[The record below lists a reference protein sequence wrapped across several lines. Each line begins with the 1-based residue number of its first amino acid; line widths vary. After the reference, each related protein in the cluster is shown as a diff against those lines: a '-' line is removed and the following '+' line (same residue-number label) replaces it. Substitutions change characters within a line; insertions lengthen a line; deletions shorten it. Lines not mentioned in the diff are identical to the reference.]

1 MADDTS
7 QFDSQFEGEVKGL
20 SIGTGNVIYNYFYS
34 HPSQATT
41 EEVAETDNLP
51 CPYRGLFHF
60 GPNDAQFFFGRES
73 FIQELYGATK
83 TERLIPVLGASGS
96 GKSSVVLAG
105 LVPKLVQDGHWQLT
119 HFRPGSE
126 PFHSLAL
133 SLVPLYTSDETD
145 QIIHARKLSK
155 SLQNGEL
162 PLADVFLKIR
172 QNHLTDQIL
181 LIIDQFEELYTLC
194 SKVEIRHQFLDA
206 LIADLP
212 GTVVMTMRADFL
224 GNALSYRP
232 FADVLNRKDYKLG
245 SMNREELTDVI
256 VKPAEAQGV
265 GFEAGLIERIL
276 DDVNHQPGNLP
287 LLEFA
292 LTQLWHQQRGKT
304 LTHEVY
310 AAIGEVEGALARH
323 ADETYGRLSEGE
335 KERVRQIFVQL
346 VLPGEGAE
354 DTRRVAVKEQLRE
367 QSWSLVKQLA
377 DARLVVTSRDG
388 QERETVEVVHEALI
402 RNWGEL
408 RGWMETD
415 RTFRAWQER
424 LRGAKRQWEATGKDA
439 GSLLRGAFLAEAQER
454 LEERPQELGAETE
467 FIRLS
472 MAEKE
477 REEKEKETRKRQQI
491 RTLGQLVVV
500 SWAALIVTT
509 GLFFTARYQQKQAEL
524 SEADSLA
531 RYSLAL
537 SNEGKDFDAAIA
549 LLKANKIL
557 EKHQSSDPELMAAV
571 TTYVYESRERQRFY
585 GHQGPVYS
593 VSYSPDGKTLASGGS
608 DGKIKLW
615 NLETGAKI
623 TTLTGHQK
631 LVSSLSYSPD
641 GKTLASGSSDGTI
654 KLWDAGTG
662 KELTTLTGDLGSVR
676 SLSYSLDGKTLASAG
691 LEATVSGHSD
701 AMIKLWDVETGEA
714 LTTLTGDRMMSNS
727 YSPDGKTLASG
738 TYDGTIKLW
747 DAGTGKELTTL
758 TYSEE
763 PVSRVSYSPDGKTL
777 VSGSD
782 DGIIKLWDL
791 ETGEDLITLI
801 GHQKF
806 LSRVS
811 YNSDGKTLVS
821 GSADGTIK
829 VWDLE
834 TGEELI
840 TLIGDRESAG
850 SVSYSPD
857 GKTLASGSH
866 NGTVKV
872 WNLETGEDLIT
883 LTGDRGLVNRISY
896 SPDGKTLASAG
907 ADGTIKLWGLRTGEE
922 LNTLAADQYLIGSL
936 SYSPDSKT
944 LASIGVEGKIK
955 NIQDLTTL
963 TSGVEELTIKL
974 WNLETGGEITIL
986 TGDQGP
992 GTAGLSYSPD
1002 GKTLASSSPDG
1013 SIKLWDTETGE
1024 EITSLTGHQR
1034 WASSLSYSPDG
1045 KTLASGSADGSIKL
1059 WDTET
1064 GEEITSLISHQ
1075 RWVSSLSY
1083 SPDGKTLAS
1092 GSSEG
1097 TIKLWDTETG
1107 EEITSL
1113 TGHQGMVRS
1122 LSYSPDGKTL
1132 ASGSDDR
1139 TIKLWDLEKRE
1150 ELTTLTGYEDLILSV
1165 SYSPD
1170 GKTLF
1175 SGSNDGTIKVWD
1187 VDFDSLMQRTCQR
1200 VRPYLSNPHAP
1211 LSDEERRLCDGIG
1224 DGE

>member
-7 QFDSQFEGEVKGL
+7 QFDSQFQGEVKGL

-105 LVPKLVQDGHWQLT
+105 LVPKLVKDGHWQLT

-162 PLADVFLKIR
+162 PLADIFLKIR
-172 QNHLTDQIL
+172 QNHPTDQIL

-256 VKPAEAQGV
+256 VKPAERLGV

-292 LTQLWHQQRGKT
+292 LTQLWQQRRGKT

-323 ADETYGRLSEGE
+323 ADETYGRLVEGE
-335 KERVRQIFVQL
+335 KEQVRQIFIQL
-346 VLPGEGAE
+346 VRPGEGAE
-354 DTRRVAVKEQLRE
+354 DTRRVAVKGELGE

-388 QERETVEVVHEALI
+388 QEQETVEVVHEALI

-454 LEERPQELGAETE
+454 LEERPQDLGAEAE
-467 FIRLS
+467 FIGLS
-472 MAEKE
+472 IA
-477 REEKEKETRKRQQI
+477 EKEKETKQERRQQ
-491 RTLGQLVVV
+491 GQLVCIT
-500 SWAALIVTT
+500 WIAIFALI
-509 GLFFTARYQQKQAEL
+509 GALGFLHRSQFRLKQAEL

-537 SNEGKDFDAAIA
+537 SNEGKDLDAAIA

-557 EKHQSSDPELMAAV
+557 EKHQASDPEFIAAV
-571 TTYVYESRERQRFY
+571 NTYVYESRERQRFY
-585 GHQGPVYS
+585 GHQGWVISVSYSPDGQTLASGSFNGSIKVWDIETGAEITTLTGHQGWISGVSYSPDGKTLASSSRDGSIKLWDVEMGVEITTLTGNQGSIRSLRYTPDGKTLASGGKDGSLKVWDVETGAEITTFTGHQEWVNSISYSPDEKTLASGGDDKTIKVWDAETGVVITTLTGHQGSVYS
-593 VSYSPDGKTLASGGS
+593 ISYSPDGKTLASGSQDGSIKVWDIETGAEIATLTGHQGAVRGVSYSPDGKTLASGS
-608 DGKIKLW
+608 DDETLKLW
-615 NLETGAKI
+615 DVDMGQEI
-623 TTLTGHQK
+623 TTLTGHQGRVHNISYSPDGKTLASVSDDETLK
-631 LVSSLSYSPD
+631 LWDVDMGQEITTLTGHQGWVSSVSYSPD

-654 KLWDAGTG
+654 KLWSL
-662 KELTTLTGDLGSVR
+662 EMEEEITTLTTDQGWV
-676 SLSYSLDGKTLASAG
+676 Y
-691 LEATVSGHSD
+691 
-701 AMIKLWDVETGEA
+701 
-714 LTTLTGDRMMSNS
+714 
-727 YSPDGKTLASG
+727 
-738 TYDGTIKLW
+738 
-747 DAGTGKELTTL
+747 
-758 TYSEE
+758 
-763 PVSRVSYSPDGKTL
+763 
-777 VSGSD
+777 
-782 DGIIKLWDL
+782 
-791 ETGEDLITLI
+791 
-801 GHQKF
+801 
-806 LSRVS
+806 
-811 YNSDGKTLVS
+811 
-821 GSADGTIK
+821 
-829 VWDLE
+829 
-834 TGEELI
+834 
-840 TLIGDRESAG
+840 

-857 GKTLASGSH
+857 GKTLASGREDGSI
-866 NGTVKV
+866 KV
-872 WNLETGEDLIT
+872 WDVETGAEITT
-883 LTGDRGLVNRISY
+883 LTGHQEWVSGVSY
-896 SPDGKTLASAG
+896 SPDGK
-907 ADGTIKLWGLRTGEE
+907 I
-922 LNTLAADQYLIGSL
+922 
-936 SYSPDSKT
+936 
-944 LASIGVEGKIK
+944 
-955 NIQDLTTL
+955 
-963 TSGVEELTIKL
+963 
-974 WNLETGGEITIL
+974 
-986 TGDQGP
+986 
-992 GTAGLSYSPD
+992 
-1002 GKTLASSSPDG
+1002 LASSSNEKR
-1013 SIKLWDTETGE
+1013 IKLWDVEMEE
-1024 EITSLTGHQR
+1024 EIATLTGHQE
-1034 WASSLSYSPDG
+1034 SIYS
-1045 KTLASGSADGSIKL
+1045 I
-1059 WDTET
+1059 
-1064 GEEITSLISHQ
+1064 
-1075 RWVSSLSY
+1075 SY

-1092 GSSEG
+1092 GSSDG
-1097 TIKLWDTETG
+1097 TIKVWDMETG
-1107 EEITSL
+1107 KEITTL
-1113 TGHQGMVRS
+1113 TSHQGSVRS
-1122 LSYSPDGKTL
+1122 VSYNSDGKTL
-1132 ASGSDDR
+1132 ASGSSDR
-1139 TIKLWDLEKRE
+1139 IIKLWDAETGA
-1150 ELTTLTGYEDLILSV
+1150 ELSTLTGHQGSVMSV
-1165 SYSPD
+1165 SYSRDRKTLASGSEDGTIKFWDVETGEKLSTLTGHQGAVSSVSYSLD
-1170 GKTLF
+1170 GKTLA
-1175 SGSNDGTIKVWD
+1175 SGGEDGTIKVWD

>member
-105 LVPKLVQDGHWQLT
+105 LVPKLVQDGHWQFT
-119 HFRPGSE
+119 HCRPGSE

-172 QNHLTDQIL
+172 QNHPTDQIL

-265 GFEAGLIERIL
+265 GFEAGLIDRIL
-276 DDVNHQPGNLP
+276 DDVDNQPGNLP

-292 LTQLWHQQRGKT
+292 LTQLWHQRRGKT

-323 ADETYGRLSEGE
+323 ADETYGRLVDAE
-335 KERVRQIFVQL
+335 KERVRQIFIQL
-346 VLPGEGAE
+346 VRPGEGAE
-354 DTRRVAVKEQLRE
+354 DTRRVAVKGELGE

-388 QERETVEVVHEALI
+388 QEQETVEVVHEALI
-402 RNWGEL
+402 LNWGEL

-454 LEERPQELGAETE
+454 LEERPQELRAEAE

-477 REEKEKETRKRQQI
+477 REEKEKETRRREQI

-509 GLFFTARYQQKQAEL
+509 GLFFMARYQQKQAEL

-537 SNEGKDFDAAIA
+537 SKEGKDLDAAIA

-557 EKHQSSDPELMAAV
+557 EKHHASDSELMTAV
-571 TTYVYESRERQRFY
+571 TTYVYESRERHRFH
-585 GHQGPVYS
+585 GHQKG
-593 VSYSPDGKTLASGGS
+593 VSDIHYSPDGKILASGSWDRTIKLWNVETGEELTTLTGHGHQDNITSISYSPNGKTLASSSDDGS
-608 DGKIKLW
+608 IKFW
-615 NLETGAKI
+615 NLETGEEL
-623 TTLTGHQK
+623 TTLNSDQDA
-631 LVSSLSYSPD
+631 VRSLSYSPD
-641 GKTLASGSSDGTI
+641 GNTLASGDYRGTI
-654 KLWDAGTG
+654 
-662 KELTTLTGDLGSVR
+662 
-676 SLSYSLDGKTLASAG
+676 
-691 LEATVSGHSD
+691 
-701 AMIKLWDVETGEA
+701 
-714 LTTLTGDRMMSNS
+714 
-727 YSPDGKTLASG
+727 
-738 TYDGTIKLW
+738 
-747 DAGTGKELTTL
+747 
-758 TYSEE
+758 
-763 PVSRVSYSPDGKTL
+763 
-777 VSGSD
+777 
-782 DGIIKLWDL
+782 
-791 ETGEDLITLI
+791 
-801 GHQKF
+801 
-806 LSRVS
+806 
-811 YNSDGKTLVS
+811 
-821 GSADGTIK
+821 
-829 VWDLE
+829 
-834 TGEELI
+834 
-840 TLIGDRESAG
+840 
-850 SVSYSPD
+850 
-857 GKTLASGSH
+857 
-866 NGTVKV
+866 KV
-872 WNLETGEDLIT
+872 WNLETE
-883 LTGDRGLVNRISY
+883 
-896 SPDGKTLASAG
+896 KF
-907 ADGTIKLWGLRTGEE
+907 
-922 LNTLAADQYLIGSL
+922 
-936 SYSPDSKT
+936 
-944 LASIGVEGKIK
+944 
-955 NIQDLTTL
+955 TTL
-963 TSGVEELTIKL
+963 
-974 WNLETGGEITIL
+974 N
-986 TGDQGP
+986 
-992 GTAGLSYSPD
+992 
-1002 GKTLASSSPDG
+1002 
-1013 SIKLWDTETGE
+1013 
-1024 EITSLTGHQR
+1024 GHQD
-1034 WASSLSYSPDG
+1034 S
-1045 KTLASGSADGSIKL
+1045 
-1059 WDTET
+1059 
-1064 GEEITSLISHQ
+1064 
-1075 RWVSSLSY
+1075 
-1083 SPDGKTLAS
+1083 
-1092 GSSEG
+1092 
-1097 TIKLWDTETG
+1097 
-1107 EEITSL
+1107 
-1113 TGHQGMVRS
+1113 VRG

-1132 ASGSDDR
+1132 ASGSDDG
-1139 TIKLWDLEKRE
+1139 TIKLWNLQTE
-1150 ELTTLTGYEDLILSV
+1150 EVSTLTAHQDDINSV

-1170 GKTLF
+1170 GKTLASGSRDGTIKLWDLETGEELTTLTGHRGRVISISYSPDGKTLASGSSDETIKVWNLETQEEITTLTSHQDAVITVSYSPDGKTLAAGNWDGIIQLWSLDLETEMTTLTGHQGRVSSVSYSPDGKTLASGGEDGTLILWNLETEEITTLTGHQGF
-1175 SGSNDGTIKVWD
+1175 VSSVSYSPDGKTLASSGEDGTIKLWNLETGAEMTIAGSQNEVSSVNYSADGKTLVSISWDANTSWHGNIKLWNAETGEELTTLTGHKASGYSVRYSPDGKTLASGSNDGTVKLWNLETGEAITALTGHRGRVYSVSYNPDGHTLASSSDDRTIKVWNLKTEEEILSLTGHQGVVKSLSYSPDGKTLASSSYDGTIKLWDVETGEELATLIGHQRSVFSVSYSPDGKTLASGSWDGTIKLWD
-1187 VDFDSLMQRTCQR
+1187 VDFDSLMERTCQR
-1200 VRPYLSNPHAP
+1200 IRPYLSNPHAP
-1211 LSDEERRLCDGIG
+1211 LSEEERRLCDGIG